1 MIYNKTSSK
10 ERLFDGGVEWGWGGN
25 SGGENGGNVENYL

>member
-1 MIYNKTSSK
+1 MKHHQRNGS
-10 ERLFDGGVEWGWGGN
+10 FDGGVEWGWGGN